1 MTWKKSG
8 VTSANICRRTSD
20 QHVPKWFAVA
30 PERGQEPP
38 ETEGARIDLAADL
51 ASTRITRA
59 SISAN
64 SALSDSMRAVFAMG
78 STRR

>member
-1 MTWKKSG
+1 
-8 VTSANICRRTSD
+8 
-20 QHVPKWFAVA
+20 VPKWFAVA

-38 ETEGARIDLAADL
+38 ETEVPGSSPGPPNL
-51 ASTRITRA
+51 ASHQNHLGLDLR
-59 SISAN
+59 N